1 MRLRLVGLGL
11 ISFGVCAL
19 AQSPGAPAPELNGRV
34 PGPARNCV
42 QVTSRSQSL
51 RPAKSNGHL
60 LLYGSGNT
68 IWVSDLGSCGFNRD
82 NDALV
87 VEPSTSSL
95 CRGDIIRS
103 VDRSSR
109 IPGPTCVLGDFI
121 PYTRA
126 K

>member
-1 MRLRLVGLGL
+1 MRLRLAGLAL
-11 ISFGVCAL
+11 VSLGVCAV
-19 AQSPGAPAPELNGRV
+19 AQSPAAVAEFNGRV
-34 PGPARNCV
+34 AGAARNCV

-51 RPAKSNGHL
+51 RPANSNGHV
-60 LLYGSGNT
+60 LLYGSGQT
-68 IWVSDLGSCGFNRD
+68 IWASDLGSCGFNRN
-82 NDALV
+82 NDVLV

>member
-1 MRLRLVGLGL
+1 MRLRLVGLAL
-11 ISFGVCAL
+11 VALGVSAI
-19 AQSPGAPAPELNGRV
+19 AQAPSAPVAELNGRV
-34 PGPARNCV
+34 AGAGRTCV

-51 RPAKSNGHL
+51 RPATSNGHL
-60 LLYGSGNT
+60 LLYGSGKT

-82 NDALV
+82 NDILV